1 MFALINYSLQHTA
14 REKERKNESFTAI
27 RGLQEEESLKIGLAL
42 GLDSAATT
50 TDYHGMDDQTTH
62 TNRLPA
68 V

>member
-50 TDYHGMDDQTTH
+50 TDNHGMDDQTTH
-62 TNRLPA
+62 TNRPPA